1 MENLEV
7 VSVLDFYIEKV
18 FYIFGLILLGM
29 AWLTYRAGS
38 NYHHFKNGEKS
49 VTEGRGSFS
58 CDERPEMIRR
68 LKFQALIWYIANG
81 VLLVFS
87 TIIFGFLFYL
97 LHYQS
102 DLL

>member
-7 VSVLDFYIEKV
+7 VSVLDFYIEKA
-18 FYIFGLILLGM
+18 FYIFVPILLGM
-29 AWLTYRAGS
+29 AWLTFRAGS
-38 NYHHFKNGEKS
+38 NYHHFKNAEKS
-49 VTEGRGSFS
+49 VTEDRGSFS
-58 CDERPEMIRR
+58 YGERPEMIRR

-87 TIIFGFLFYL
+87 TITFAFLFYL
-97 LHYQS
+97 LHFQS